1 MRAAAARIRNVHVT
15 RRRRGTSA
23 HIAAIA
29 LVLMEMMSSR
39 KKIIVETGG
48 PLVNRLSSASLRMTS
63 WFAWQRVATP
73 QQGRRCKVLRGI

>member
-1 MRAAAARIRNVHVT
+1 VT

-23 HIAAIA
+23 HIGAIA

-48 PLVNRLSSASLRMTS
+48 PLVNRLSSASVRMTS
-63 WFAWQRVATP
+63 WFAWQRVATSR
-73 QQGRRCKVLRGI
+73 QGRRRKVLRGI